1 MRLTFACYADDSILY
16 KARYNVD
23 AVVEILTMSAK
34 KLFKW
39 FKDNQMTGTTDK
51 YHLILSVGD
60 SNQIQL
66 ELLIHRF
73 TGYLRFIAILII
85 AD

>member
-23 AVVEILTMSAK
+23 AVVEILTMSAE

-51 YHLILSVGD
+51 SHLILSVGD

-73 TGYLRFIAILII
+73 IGY
-85 AD
+85 